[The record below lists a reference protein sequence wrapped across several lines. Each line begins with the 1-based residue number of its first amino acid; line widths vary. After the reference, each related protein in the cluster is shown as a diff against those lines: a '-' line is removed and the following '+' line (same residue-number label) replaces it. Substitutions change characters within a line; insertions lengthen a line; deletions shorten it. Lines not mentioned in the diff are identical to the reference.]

1 MEAPLL
7 KTYNNVSIASCA
19 VVFNLSGQLLISC
32 YPIQMRR
39 FEKVGLTRAQSEQM
53 TEMLTEVVCTSKE
66 KIAQQFVSK
75 PALEK
80 VCLVHPS
87 VHRQDA

>member
-1 MEAPLL
+1 
-7 KTYNNVSIASCA
+7 
-19 VVFNLSGQLLISC
+19 
-32 YPIQMRR
+32 MRR
-39 FEKVGLTRAQSEQM
+39 FEKIGLTRAQAEQM

-80 VCLVHPS
+80 VWPPLTCIAAAFTLFTCAIVDD
-87 VHRQDA
+87 VVT